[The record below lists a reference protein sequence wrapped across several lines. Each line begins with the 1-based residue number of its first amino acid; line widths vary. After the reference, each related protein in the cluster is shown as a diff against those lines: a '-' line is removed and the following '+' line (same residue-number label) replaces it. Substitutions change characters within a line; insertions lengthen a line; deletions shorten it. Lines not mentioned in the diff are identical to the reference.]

1 MAGLGENPKLVK
13 MRYEPALIPGT
24 LIRRYKRFLA
34 DIRLEDGSE
43 ITAHCPNPGSML
55 RVGVPGRPVAVSRS
69 DNPKR
74 KLAYTWEMIDLDGS
88 WVGVHTGRTNAL
100 VEEALRAGHV
110 AELAGFAKLRREV
123 PHGASRLDFRLTFD
137 GAPDCYVEVK
147 NVTLTSEHTDERRRA
162 IFPDSVTL
170 RGQKHLRELIGL
182 VRAGRRAVMLFLVNR
197 DDCDEFGP
205 ADEID
210 PVYGTLLREAAN
222 KGVELL
228 AYTATVTPKQVTL
241 NRSIPTVL

>member
-1 MAGLGENPKLVK
+1 
-13 MRYEPALIPGT
+13 MRYEPELISGT

-88 WVGVHTGRTNAL
+88 WVGIHTGRTNAL

-110 AELAGFAKLRREV
+110 AELTGFAELRREI
-123 PHGASRLDFRLTFD
+123 PHGASRLDFLLTFA
-137 GAPDCYVEVK
+137 GAADCYVEVK
-147 NVTLTSEHTDERRRA
+147 NVTLTAEHTAEHTAEQAAERRRA
-162 IFPDSVTL
+162 IFPDSVTR

-182 VRAGRRAVMLFLVNR
+182 VQAGRRAVMLFLVNR

-210 PVYGTLLREAAN
+210 PEYGALLREAAN

>member
-1 MAGLGENPKLVK
+1 
-13 MRYEPALIPGT
+13 MRYDPELIHGT

-34 DIRLEDGSE
+34 DIRLHDGSE

-55 RVGVPGRPVAVSRS
+55 RVGVPDQPVAVSHS

-74 KLAYTWEMIDLDGS
+74 KLAYTWEMIQLDGC

-100 VEEALRAGHV
+100 VEEALRAGQI
-110 AELAGFAKLRREV
+110 AELLGFQHLRREV
-123 PHGASRLDFRLTFD
+123 TVGASRLDFLLEFED
-137 GAPDCYVEVK
+137 ASDCYVEVK
-147 NVTLTSEHTDERRRA
+147 NVTLTDEGRRA
-162 IFPDSVTL
+162 IFPDSVTR
-170 RGQKHLRELIGL
+170 RGQKHLRELMGL
-182 VRAGRRAVMLFLVNR
+182 VQAGQRAAMLFVINR

-210 PVYGTLLREAAN
+210 PEYGALLRQAAN
-222 KGVELL
+222 KGVEVL
-228 AYTATVTPKQVTL
+228 AYSATVSPKQVTL